1 MITFAYPHLLYLLLL
16 LPVVAGLYLWS
27 RIARKRKLR
36 RFGNPETLAHLMPEV
51 SRYMPWVKLIFSLL
65 IIAVLV
71 IMLARPRATSGLD
84 ADVAETETSRG
95 IEVMVCLDVSNSMLA
110 SSTDDE
116 AGVSR
121 LQRAKFILEKLID
134 KMTNDKVGLIVFAG
148 DAYTQLPIT
157 SDYISA
163 KMFVNSITTDMVPT
177 QGTAIGAAL
186 EMAMNSFTPT
196 EDMGKAIVLL
206 TDAENF
212 EDNAVDA
219 AKRASGA
226 GIQVDVIGLG
236 TSRGARIPLG
246 NGRYM
251 INPMTGE
258 EVVTR
263 HDESTGAEIAKAGD
277 GIYVNGASTSAI
289 NAVDTK
295 MDELKQAEF
304 ERKSFSP
311 QSEQFPIVAWIAL
324 LLLVADIFVVTR
336 KISWL
341 KNIVSSPK
349 RKEAKNE
356 KTTYLNI
363 GFHICYACRKPTC

>member
-1 MITFAYPHLLYLLLL
+1 
-16 LPVVAGLYLWS
+16 
-27 RIARKRKLR
+27 
-36 RFGNPETLAHLMPEV
+36 
-51 SRYMPWVKLIFSLL
+51 
-65 IIAVLV
+65 
-71 IMLARPRATSGLD
+71 
-84 ADVAETETSRG
+84 
-95 IEVMVCLDVSNSMLA
+95 MVCLDVSNSMLA

-116 AGVSR
+116 GGVSR
-121 LQRAKFILEKLID
+121 LQRAKFILEKLIS
-134 KMTNDKVGLIVFAG
+134 KMNNDKVGLIVFAG

-163 KMFVNSITTDMVPT
+163 KMFINSITTDMVPT

-186 EMAMNSFTPT
+186 EMAMNSFTPND
-196 EDMGKAIVLL
+196 DMGKAIILL

-212 EDNAVDA
+212 EDNAVEA

-236 TSRGARIPLG
+236 TARGARIPLG
-246 NGRYM
+246 NGHYM

-263 HDESTGAEIAKAGD
+263 HDESTGTEIARAGD
-277 GIYVNGASTSAI
+277 GIYVNGATTSAI

-324 LLLVADIFVVTR
+324 ILLVIDVFVVTR

-341 KNIVSSPK
+341 KK
-349 RKEAKNE
+349 YRFFTKEEGGE
-356 KTTYLNI
+356 K
-363 GFHICYACRKPTC
+363 

>member
-16 LPVVAGLYLWS
+16 LPVAAALFLWT
-27 RIARKRKLR
+27 RFTRNRKLR
-36 RFGNPETLAHLMPEV
+36 RFGNLSTLTPLMPEV
-51 SRYMPWVKLIFSLL
+51 SRYMPWVKFSLSL
-65 IIAVLV
+65 VIISLLV

-84 ADVAETETSRG
+84 SDAAETEVSRG

-121 LQRAKFILEKLID
+121 LQRAKFILEKMID
-134 KMTNDKVGLIVFAG
+134 RMANDKVGLIVFAG

-163 KMFVNSITTDMVPT
+163 KMFVNSISTDMVPT

-196 EDMGKAIVLL
+196 DDMGKAIVLI

-212 EDNAVDA
+212 EDDA
-219 AKRASGA
+219 ADVAKRASGA

-236 TSRGARIPLG
+236 TSRGARIPIG
-246 NGRYM
+246 NGHYM
-251 INPMTGE
+251 TNPMTGE
-258 EVVTR
+258 EVITR
-263 HDESTGAEIAKAGD
+263 HDEATGAAIAKAGD
-277 GIYVNGASTSAI
+277 GIYVNGASSSAI
-289 NAVDTK
+289 NSIDSK
-295 MDELKQAEF
+295 MDELKQSEF

-311 QSEQFPIVAWIAL
+311 QSEQFPIVAWITLIL
-324 LLLVADIFVVTR
+324 LMADIFVVTR

-341 KNIVSSPK
+341 KRYRFFTS
-349 RKEAKNE
+349 EE
-356 KTTYLNI
+356 KGGN
-363 GFHICYACRKPTC
+363 K

>member
-236 TSRGARIPLG
+236 TSRGVRIPLD

-341 KNIVSSPK
+341 KK
-349 RKEAKNE
+349 YRFFTKEEGGE
-356 KTTYLNI
+356 K
-363 GFHICYACRKPTC
+363 

>member
-16 LPVVAGLYLWS
+16 LPVVAGLFLWARYS
-27 RIARKRKLR
+27 RMRKLR
-36 RFGNPETLAHLMPEV
+36 RYGNPETLESLMPDV
-51 SRYMPWVKLIFSLL
+51 SRYMPWVKLSFSLL
-65 IIAVLV
+65 IIAALV
-71 IMLARPRATSGLD
+71 VMLARPRATSGLD
-84 ADVAETETSRG
+84 KDSAEIETSKG
-95 IEVMVCLDVSNSMLA
+95 IEVMVCMDVSNSMLA

-116 AGVSR
+116 RGVSR
-121 LQRAKFILEKLID
+121 LQRAKFILEKLIG

-157 SDYISA
+157 SDFISA

-186 EMAMNSFTPT
+186 EMAMNSFTPA
-196 EDMGKAIVLL
+196 EDMGKAIILI

-212 EDNAVDA
+212 EDNAVDV

-236 TSRGARIPLG
+236 TTKGARIPLG

-263 HDESTGAEIAKAGD
+263 HDETTGAEIAKAGD

-289 NAVDTK
+289 NAVDKK

-311 QSEQFPIVAWIAL
+311 QSEQFPVVAWIAL
-324 LLLVADIFVVTR
+324 LLLVGDVFVVTR

-341 KNIVSSPK
+341 
-349 RKEAKNE
+349 RKYRFFTHEEGGQK
-356 KTTYLNI
+356 
-363 GFHICYACRKPTC
+363 